1 MNPNITFQI
10 PPEEWERLFGE
21 TVSQPVQIL
30 RLPQP
35 LTEQEKEYLRIGK
48 SISQMQALA
57 PNDSV
62 LIHFD
67 NKKGVTSVSA
77 NGCVFRLWDED
88 AEDGNIA
95 DMLERLVEEISV
107 V

>member
-1 MNPNITFQI
+1 MKPILTFQI

-30 RLPQP
+30 RLPP
-35 LTEQEKEYLRIGK
+35 ALTEQEKEYLRIGK

-62 LIHFD
+62 LIEFN
-67 NKKGVTSVSA
+67 NKDGVISISV
-77 NGCVFRLWDED
+77 NGGVFQLWDVD

-95 DMLERLVEEISV
+95 DILERMVEEISV